1 MPLPQPWL
9 LSAVTKPQ
17 ANLQGRPTV
26 PTFLNRAQLAERW
39 NCSISTL
46 KRREKSGELAPLRL
60 GRRIV
65 RFPMA
70 LIESIEN
77 QGAIGTMKENH
88 EG

>member
-1 MPLPQPWL
+1 M
-9 LSAVTKPQ
+9 TTPQ
-17 ANLQGRPTV
+17 ASRPDRQTV

-77 QGAIGTMKENH
+77 QGAIGAMQENH
-88 EG
+88 GG